1 MKNAILHTADRGGI
15 SPQLS
20 ASVPAA
26 CPRLT
31 GETPLPYPSAS
42 TCPARY
48 RGARSVT
55 QARRSILNDRYEY
68 RFGPEKEWRVL
79 IADTRELRERAFRL
93 VYDVYRKEGYELRYG
108 RESGL
113 WCTIHH
119 LHPGTMIFLAE
130 REGRDAG
137 SVTVMPDS
145 PLGLPTDRIFPEP
158 LAGLRKA
165 GRRVGEI
172 ASLVV
177 AEEPGGVPPEPAM
190 HLYRLAHL
198 AGLHVL
204 GSTDL
209 IASVMAHHGD
219 FYSRFLLFDEVSPEP
234 RVSPKTGQK
243 VSYARLNLETMR
255 ERYRDR
261 YERVSGRRN
270 LYRWFFQNE
279 DEPAIAGWLRGGQRP
294 MSTEE
299 LYYFGAKRTNILAR
313 AGHDVIALLE
323 AEYRKAGASET

>member
-1 MKNAILHTADRGGI
+1 R
-15 SPQLS
+15 
-20 ASVPAA
+20 
-26 CPRLT
+26 
-31 GETPLPYPSAS
+31 
-42 TCPARY
+42 
-48 RGARSVT
+48 
-55 QARRSILNDRYEY
+55 ARRSKLNVNFEY
-68 RFGPEKEWRVL
+68 RFGAEKEWRIV
-79 IADTRELRERAFRL
+79 IANTRELREKVFRL
-93 VYDVYRKEGYELRYG
+93 VHDVYLKEGYELRYG

-119 LHPGTMIFLAE
+119 LHPGTMMFLAE
-130 REGRDAG
+130 REGRGAG

-158 LAGLRKA
+158 LTALRKA
-165 GRRVGEI
+165 GRRMSEI
-172 ASLVV
+172 SSLVV
-177 AEEPGGVPPEPAM
+177 TEEPRGIPPELAM

-198 AGLHVL
+198 AGVHVL

-234 RVSPKTGQK
+234 RLSPKTGQR
-243 VSYARLNLETMR
+243 VTYARLDLETMK

-279 DEPAIAGWLRGGQRP
+279 DEPAILGWLRDGRRP
-294 MSTEE
+294 MTTDE

-313 AGHDVIALLE
+313 AGHEVIALLE

>member
-1 MKNAILHTADRGGI
+1 MG
-15 SPQLS
+15 
-20 ASVPAA
+20 
-26 CPRLT
+26 
-31 GETPLPYPSAS
+31 S
-42 TCPARY
+42 T
-48 RGARSVT
+48 SVT
-55 QARRSILNDRYEY
+55 QARRSNLNDSYEY
-68 RFGPEKEWRVL
+68 RFGAAREWRIL
-79 IADTRELRERAFRL
+79 IANTRELRERVFRL
-93 VYDVYRKEGYELRYG
+93 VHDVYRKEGYELRYG

-119 LHPGTMIFLAE
+119 LHPGTMMFLAE

-158 LAGLRKA
+158 LADLRKA
-165 GRRVGEI
+165 GRRVSEI
-172 ASLVV
+172 SSLVV
-177 AEEPGGVPPEPAM
+177 AEEPGGIPPELAM

-198 AGLHVL
+198 AGLHIQ

-219 FYSRFLLFDEVSPEP
+219 FYSRFLLFDDVSPES

-279 DEPAIAGWLRGGQRP
+279 NQPAIVGWLRGGRRP

-299 LYYFGAKRTNILAR
+299 LYYFGATRTNILAR
-313 AGHDVIALLE
+313 AGDDVIALLE
-323 AEYRKAGASET
+323 AEYHRAGAAES